1 MDGTLLD
8 LAERPDSVVTPSEL
22 LNSLEKV
29 ELKLDG
35 ALALISGRS
44 IAELDCLFAP
54 LRLRASGVHGAELR
68 LDPAKPAVKAGGT
81 EELSGELWNA
91 LNDGLRGFP
100 GVFAENKRFSFAVHY
115 RQAPQLEAPV
125 REAVTRLV
133 ERETQA
139 LEVIDAHYA
148 VEIKG
153 PGANKGLAIAS
164 FLQSA
169 PFAGRTPIFVGD
181 DATDE
186 AGFAFVSA
194 RGGFAYSVGP
204 RRPGTN
210 GAFAHPSDV
219 RDWLKGFAEGK
230 ASL

>member
-29 ELKLDG
+29 ERKLDG

-44 IAELDCLFAP
+44 IVELDRLFAP

-68 LDPAKPAVKAGGT
+68 LDPTKPAVKAGGT
-81 EELSGELWNA
+81 EELPGDLWSA
-91 LNDGLRGFP
+91 LNDGLRDFP
-100 GVFAENKRFSFAVHY
+100 GVFAENKRFSFAIHY
-115 RQAPQLEAPV
+115 RQAPQLETPV

-139 LEVIDAHYA
+139 LEVMDAHCA
-148 VEIKG
+148 VEIKA

-164 FLQSA
+164 FLESP

-204 RRPGTN
+204 RRPGVN
-210 GAFAHPSDV
+210 GTFAHPSDV
-219 RDWLKGFAEGK
+219 RDWLKGFVEGK